1 MNISLENNVSN
12 AGSWLIQRLGQ
23 LTGGVQAVEQLRNTS
38 KTAIELKQLIRDARD
53 EIDSLNIEFKK
64 FRIDFTKLRRTS
76 LDELQ
81 STCSNNNDGD
91 DIIGNICGK
100 VENLLNSIDQAL
112 PISDLVIAEKILPE
126 RIFYELDR
134 VTASNLTQL
143 SANFYADDGDL
154 HDIEKELQA
163 EIDHNRYA
171 AQTMLKQIGDDL
183 YGVSETISV
192 ELRDIDFDGFK
203 QSMERTFNSDHVDY
217 ARYVEYSWF
226 AVLALSGVYALIA
239 VYFLFGLFYGMCGRR
254 PTLYNDD
261 CCVRST
267 GSKLFGCGIWLA
279 VFVLVFLSVIASVM
293 LLVGVNLSSFVCQP
307 LEDPLSRPDIISLG
321 DRIVNLWKTERI
333 EHDLPLLSY
342 GTSSANSSQ
351 SLITSIIDGCSL
363 SPSSNNYNNNNN
375 NINTNKPAQKTF
387 YEIFELDKK
396 YRLLN
401 VTARDLNGYQK
412 LNDFID
418 NLANQMRINIETH
431 MKNNNN
437 NNINNILSKNIQK
450 LTEMIRKTS
459 SIFETTAGETR
470 SKTDQENIIKLIEK
484 VGAFFVIRSAL

>member
-1 MNISLENNVSN
+1 MV
-12 AGSWLIQRLGQ
+12 
-23 LTGGVQAVEQLRNTS
+23 
-38 KTAIELKQLIRDARD
+38 
-53 EIDSLNIEFKK
+53 
-64 FRIDFTKLRRTS
+64 
-76 LDELQ
+76 
-81 STCSNNNDGD
+81 CS
-91 DIIGNICGK
+91 
-100 VENLLNSIDQAL
+100 
-112 PISDLVIAEKILPE
+112 
-126 RIFYELDR
+126 
-134 VTASNLTQL
+134 
-143 SANFYADDGDL
+143 
-154 HDIEKELQA
+154 
-163 EIDHNRYA
+163 
-171 AQTMLKQIGDDL
+171 
-183 YGVSETISV
+183 
-192 ELRDIDFDGFK
+192 
-203 QSMERTFNSDHVDY
+203 
-217 ARYVEYSWF
+217 
-226 AVLALSGVYALIA
+226 
-239 VYFLFGLFYGMCGRR
+239 
-254 PTLYNDD
+254 
-261 CCVRST
+261 
-267 GSKLFGCGIWLA
+267 GIWLA

-363 SPSSNNYNNNNN
+363 SQSSNNYNNNNNNNNN

-387 YEIFELDKK
+387 YEIFQLDKK

-412 LNDFID
+412 LNDFFD

-459 SIFETTAGETR
+459 SIFETTGETTR
-470 SKTDQENIIKLIEK
+470 ETDQENIIKLIEK
-484 VGAFFVIRSAL
+484 VNKTLELLDFMPNTSVISDQLTKANLNQRVIQAVLNRLRVIELNSSEPLRNRIKTIVSNVSTISSKLSNLSQPLSLILNRLEESESMLQANFNVYLQKVIKEFLMNLKRSITDYIEHVQRAVSVLIYWLI